1 MDEPRFDELL
11 YRVETL
17 EKEKHR
23 WKAIAIVALVTL
35 GLLVLPVAI
44 GFCWL
49 VFVAPDQHLEAL
61 HAEQEAE
68 MQQLRLEQQLERE
81 AERNR
86 VEVERGELH
95 MQRILLERDQK
106 VLELERERL
115 IQELEKE
122 KARHKATP

>member
-1 MDEPRFDELL
+1 MDEARFDQLL
-11 YRVETL
+11 VRVETL
-17 EKEKHR
+17 EKDRQR
-23 WKAIAIVALVTL
+23 WKAIAITALVAL

-49 VFVAPDQHLEAL
+49 VFVAPDRHLEAL

-106 VLELERERL
+106 VLQLERERL

-122 KARHKATP
+122 KARHKAAP